1 MGEEAEDGAAISGE
15 PVLIQVLAAAQRFA
29 AWYVE
34 FLSCDIASD
43 REHDP
48 APDAERDRVA
58 ARVQH
63 AVFDLIAAVHAMNRH
78 YSGSEARM
86 PAGPALKGRRRALP
100 EPVH

>member
-1 MGEEAEDGAAISGE
+1 MGEEAEDGAAISCE

-34 FLSCDIASD
+34 FLSCDTASD
-43 REHDP
+43 GGDDP

-78 YSGSEARM
+78 YSGGEARLLTGAS
-86 PAGPALKGRRRALP
+86 PKGRRRALP

>member
-1 MGEEAEDGAAISGE
+1 MGEEAEDAAAISGDA
-15 PVLIQVLAAAQRFA
+15 VVIQVLAAAQRFA

-34 FLSCDIASD
+34 FLSCDVT
-43 REHDP
+43 P
-48 APDAERDRVA
+48 AGDEEAESAAGRDHVA

-78 YSGSEARM
+78 YSGSDARM
-86 PAGPALKGRRRALP
+86 VTASPEKGRRVTS

>member
-1 MGEEAEDGAAISGE
+1 MGEEAEETASISGDA
-15 PVLIQVLAAAQRFA
+15 VLIQVLAAAQRFA

-34 FLSCDIASD
+34 FLSCDIAADSD
-43 REHDP
+43 VDP
-48 APDAERDRVA
+48 VPGAERDLVA

-78 YSGSEARM
+78 CSGSEARM
-86 PAGPALKGRRRALP
+86 LAGPSLKGRRALP

>member
-1 MGEEAEDGAAISGE
+1 MGKEAEDGAAISGE

-34 FLSCDIASD
+34 FLSCDATPD
-43 REHDP
+43 RDDDLES
-48 APDAERDRVA
+48 AAGRDQVA

-78 YSGSEARM
+78 YSGSQARM
-86 PAGPALKGRRRALP
+86 VTASPGQGQRVTP

>member
-1 MGEEAEDGAAISGE
+1 MGEEADEAAAISGDA
-15 PVLIQVLAAAQRFA
+15 VVIQVLAAAQRFA

-34 FLSCDIASD
+34 FLSCDVTPEGDDEPESSPG
-43 REHDP
+43 RHH
-48 APDAERDRVA
+48 VA

-78 YSGSEARM
+78 YSGNHARM
-86 PAGPALKGRRRALP
+86 ATASPGNGQRVTP

>member
-1 MGEEAEDGAAISGE
+1 MGEEAEETAAISGDA
-15 PVLIQVLAAAQRFA
+15 VVIQVLAAAQRFA

-34 FLSCDIASD
+34 FLSCDVASD
-43 REHDP
+43 SEETARPE
-48 APDAERDRVA
+48 AGRDHVA

-78 YSGSEARM
+78 YSGSEATKLTAA
-86 PAGPALKGRRRALP
+86 PSQGRRALP